1 MPAAIN
7 PIYPVIGIA
16 SVDELMGIA
25 VAMEHEAA
33 SRYGELAAAMDR
45 SEEPEL
51 AALFRRLEVL
61 ERDHEAGLGRW
72 AEREGRARP
81 VPAQFQW
88 RMPETFE
95 EAADG
100 AGAHT
105 LTPYGALAM
114 AVANEERAFTF
125 YSYLAAIAPADDIR
139 RRAEALAREE
149 LNHVRQLRA
158 MRRQA
163 FHAGRPSPRA
173 PRPPHDVRQLALMVH
188 GLETASATLDEA
200 AARCLA
206 DAGWGDGA
214 AVLTRQAELARARA
228 ARHGEAGQGGPSAAA
243 DQARREGLLETG
255 RLVPAEALR
264 LSLRNAELVAETYLA
279 TAGEATD
286 EDVLTTA
293 QILAAEAV
301 ERLAA
306 VCVLM
311 DRQDRRKP

>member
-1 MPAAIN
+1 MPTAIN
-7 PIYPVIGIA
+7 PIYPVLGVA

-25 VAMEHEAA
+25 VAMEREAA
-33 SRYGELAAAMDR
+33 LRYGELAVAMDR
-45 SEEPEL
+45 GAEPEL

-72 AEREGRARP
+72 AEREGRGRP
-81 VPAQFQW
+81 VPARFQW

-95 EAADG
+95 DAADG

-105 LTPYGALAM
+105 LTPYGALAL
-114 AVANEERAFTF
+114 AVTNEERAFTF

-163 FHAGRPSPRA
+163 FHAGRQSPRP
-173 PRPPHDVRQLALMVH
+173 PRPPHDARQLARVVRD
-188 GLETASATLDEA
+188 LETASAALDQA
-200 AARCLA
+200 VARCLA
-206 DAGWGDGA
+206 DAGWNDGA
-214 AVLTRQAELARARA
+214 AALSRQAELARMRA
-228 ARHGEAGQGGPSAAA
+228 ARHGEAAPGHPAAA
-243 DQARREGLLETG
+243 DRAGREGFLEAG
-255 RLVPAEALR
+255 QLVPAEALR
-264 LSLRNAELVAETYLA
+264 LSLRNAELVAGAYLA

-286 EDVLTTA
+286 QDVLDIA

-301 ERLAA
+301 ERLAVVSA
-306 VCVLM
+306 LM
-311 DRQDRRKP
+311 ERKDRWEP